1 MSQHSFTYGQNTI
14 RFVLEQK
21 PRKSFK
27 ISVMPDLSVGVS
39 APQNVSVEK
48 VLLRVQKKAPW
59 IVRQIEYFK
68 SFMPKI

>member
-48 VLLRVQKKAPW
+48 FCLEFKK
-59 IVRQIEYFK
+59 RRHG
-68 SFMPKI
+68 S